1 MSRKGPTSVIRV
13 GEVSK
18 VNYEAG
24 TIEVTYKD
32 RDDSV
37 TSEICMFSN
46 ALYRMPVVGTL
57 VAVLHNSDSAEM
69 GTCIGTFWNAEN
81 VPVDG
86 AQGLYR
92 YDYNDEQGVA
102 FETYDGNTGDYESLI
117 DGNTKETVQKSA
129 EVNVSEN
136 VTSSV
141 GGDVDATVGGSV
153 SSTVSG
159 DAAHEVSG
167 DVTHNVGGDVTFTVS
182 GDMVFNVG
190 GSTVKVCQDGTI
202 EITGNTIKIEG
213 TTINMSG
220 STVNIEGSSGDC
232 KINNISLVNHKQ
244 TFDGAAVA
252 GPYTVSGMTGKPQ

>member
-141 GGDVDATVGGSV
+141 GGDV
-153 SSTVSG
+153 
-159 DAAHEVSG
+159 
-167 DVTHNVGGDVTFTVS
+167 TFTVS

>member
-141 GGDVDATVGGSV
+141 GGDV
-153 SSTVSG
+153 
-159 DAAHEVSG
+159 
-167 DVTHNVGGDVTFTVS
+167 TFTVS

-232 KINNISLVNHKQ
+232 KINKISLVNHKQ

>member
-141 GGDVDATVGGSV
+141 GGDV
-153 SSTVSG
+153 
-159 DAAHEVSG
+159 
-167 DVTHNVGGDVTFTVS
+167 TFTVS

-252 GPYTVSGMTGKPQ
+252 

>member
-46 ALYRMPVVGTL
+46 ALYRMPVIGTL

-136 VTSSV
+136 VTSS
-141 GGDVDATVGGSV
+141 
-153 SSTVSG
+153 
-159 DAAHEVSG
+159 
-167 DVTHNVGGDVTFTVS
+167 VGGDVTFTVS